1 MDLSKLFT
9 VLCAFLLVIALS
21 LVVTVTVV
29 LHNAITV
36 SNAPESTNDTCNES
50 TKANN
55 ALKGDSNLNEKNTMK
70 ENDTEEK
77 EPSVNVDVLYQ
88 RLWIREAGGRI
99 GVFSDEGDL
108 IRTVDVDVATL
119 SPSDQKALREG
130 IYVTSWKE
138 LLALIQ
144 DYE

>member
-9 VLCAFLLVIALS
+9 VLCAFLLVIALT

-29 LHNAITV
+29 LHNAINV
-36 SNAPESTNDTCNES
+36 GNGWESAHDTCNES
-50 TKANN
+50 SKSDIT
-55 ALKGDSNLNEKNTMK
+55 LKEDTALNESSTIKVPAA
-70 ENDTEEK
+70 EEK
-77 EPSVNVDVLYQ
+77 EPSVDADVLYQ

-99 GVFSDEGDL
+99 GVFSDEGYL

-138 LLALIQ
+138 FLALIQ

>member
-9 VLCAFLLVIALS
+9 VLCAFLLVIALT

-29 LHNAITV
+29 LHNAINV
-36 SNAPESTNDTCNES
+36 SNGWEGTSDACAESIGADSAPKADAVPNEGS
-50 TKANN
+50 TKEQA
-55 ALKGDSNLNEKNTMK
+55 
-70 ENDTEEK
+70 TEEK
-77 EPSVNVDVLYQ
+77 EPSVDADVLYQ

-99 GVFSDEGDL
+99 GVFSDEGYL

-130 IYVTSWKE
+130 ICVTSWKE
-138 LLALIQ
+138 FLALIQ